1 MPKQVWEWYD
11 YTGPLVVWIVFFSVI
26 FVISVTCILWC
37 CIKKDD
43 DPTVFAKF
51 VGVSPCGKKSSDRGT
66 KKVKKRKGS
75 KSSSSEKS
83 Q

>member
-43 DPTVFAKF
+43 DPTVFAKC
-51 VGVSPCGKKSSDRGT
+51 VGGKKSLAGGT
-66 KKVKKRKGS
+66 KKEKKHKRS
-75 KSSSSEKS
+75 NSFSS
-83 Q
+83 

>member
-43 DPTVFAKF
+43 DPTVFAKECWEEKA
-51 VGVSPCGKKSSDRGT
+51 SNKKHKDD
-66 KKVKKRKGS
+66 KRS
-75 KSSSSEKS
+75 V
-83 Q
+83 